1 MAAWP
6 AHAAS
11 GARQCDQRSGS
22 ALGGSPGAPQV
33 SGDSRAGNDRGAWKR
48 ARRPWVKEATHLW
61 QGVAP
66 GSDGHTHRI
75 FDRAHDWHARG
86 RYFWTSGVAR
96 ERSPDAGVESGMVT
110 ASRVPGE
117 DQAVQYA
124 GGACA
129 RTRARGLGYCLSWRL
144 IFPSHY
150 YQVVPWAWAMDIG
163 TAAPFVCAREALLR
177 LCCVRC
183 AALFSNPELRLTTP
197 RGLVRG
203 KRTNAKGPGKSCQ
216 ASGVRRQMQ
225 SERHVIRQ
233 AEEKGVCR
241 T

>member
-6 AHAAS
+6 AHAES
-11 GARQCDQRSGS
+11 GAKGS
-22 ALGGSPGAPQV
+22 ATKGRAQLWVDHPVRPRSQVTPEPGTI
-33 SGDSRAGNDRGAWKR
+33 GGAWKR

-110 ASRVPGE
+110 ASRVPGQ

-150 YQVVPWAWAMDIG
+150 YQVMPWAWAMDIG

-183 AALFSNPELRLTTP
+183 AVL
-197 RGLVRG
+197 
-203 KRTNAKGPGKSCQ
+203 
-216 ASGVRRQMQ
+216 
-225 SERHVIRQ
+225 
-233 AEEKGVCR
+233 
-241 T
+241 